1 MVRISNKNHH
11 IKKHMDLTTLDIFNN
26 REISTGF
33 WLLILVVWVL
43 HKSDGSLIKSF
54 RQLIS
59 SFFALKIQ
67 ATFLLMLTYSLG
79 IVFFL
84 NEFELWQTHQIK
96 NFIFWF
102 VTYFFVTGLS
112 LSKISTSQNYFS
124 TAIKESLTIIIV
136 FQFILSAH
144 TFDLWFELILVP
156 FLGLIGGMLGYA
168 QSKKEYEIV
177 VKVLNKT
184 IELIGGAIILLT
196 IYKLTFSS
204 NEFFQEKTFYDFVVP
219 TTLSILILPFTF
231 CLAAYSNYEMALIRI
246 SFRIKDKKLLR
257 YVKLKAVTHFHFK
270 TLKLKRWLDTINTIE
285 IKNKNDIRES
295 ITKFHQQLDI
305 ESNPPTVRQCD
316 GWSPYSAVDF
326 LENKS
331 LKTGLYH
338 ESYDE
343 WYALSNYLDL
353 EESMLTLPNNLAYY
367 VYGNQTQAKIL
378 KLKLNISNTDSEA
391 SSIAELCY
399 ISDEL
404 CTKAIDGNLPTTV
417 KKAITNKKTKTF
429 DIGIHKLDIKYEK
442 WPNNGYDIIFSIS
455 I

>member
-1 MVRISNKNHH
+1 
-11 IKKHMDLTTLDIFNN
+11 MDFTVLDIFNN

-33 WLLILVVWVL
+33 WLLIFVAWAL
-43 HKSDGSLIKSF
+43 HKSDGSLTKSF

-59 SFFALKIQ
+59 SFFVIKIQ
-67 ATFLLMLTYSLG
+67 AAFFLMLTYSLG

-84 NEFELWQTHQIK
+84 NEVELWQTHQIK

-102 VTYFFVTGLS
+102 VTYFFVTAFS
-112 LSKISTSQNYFS
+112 ISKISTAQNYFS
-124 TAIKESLTIIIV
+124 KAIKESLTIIIV

-168 QSKKEYEIV
+168 QSKKEYEVV

-184 IELIGGAIILLT
+184 IELIGGVIILLT

-219 TTLSILILPFTF
+219 TILSILILPFTF
-231 CLAAYSNYEMALIRI
+231 FLVTFSNYEMALIRI

-257 YVKLKAVTHFHFK
+257 YVKLKAFTHFHFK
-270 TLKLKRWLDTINTIE
+270 TLKLKRWLDTINTID
-285 IKNKNDIRES
+285 IKNRSDIRES
-295 ITKFHQQLDI
+295 IKKLQQQLDI
-305 ESNPPTVRQCD
+305 EKNPPTVSRCD
-316 GWSPYSAVDF
+316 GWSPYSAIDF
-326 LENKS
+326 LEDNS

-343 WYALSNYLDL
+343 WCALSNYLDL

-378 KLKLNISNTDSEA
+378 KLKLNINNIKSEE
-391 SSIAELCY
+391 SSIAELCD
-399 ISDEL
+399 ISNEL
-404 CTKAIDGNLPTTV
+404 CIKATGENLPSKI
-417 KKAITNKKTKTF
+417 KKAITNKKSQAF
-429 DIGIHKLDIKYEK
+429 NIGAHKFEAKYEK
-442 WPNNGYDIIFSIS
+442 WLNNGYNIVFSIY